1 MEPGDLARACAD
13 RMYADD
19 AASRAL
25 GMVIDEVAP
34 GRATVRMTVTDA
46 MTNGHGT
53 CHGGYVFLLAD
64 SAFAFACNTYDVVT
78 VASAADVVFVAPARV
93 GDELLADA
101 VERVR
106 FGRSGVYD
114 ITVRRVDG
122 EIVAE
127 FRGHSRS
134 LGSPILA
141 PATKR

>member
-1 MEPGDLARACAD
+1 MDPAEVARACAD
-13 RMYADD
+13 RMSADD

-25 GMVIDEVAP
+25 GMVVDDVAP
-34 GRATVRMTVTDA
+34 GRATVRMAVTEA

-78 VASAADVVFVAPARV
+78 VAAAADVVFVTPAHV
-93 GDELLADA
+93 GDELVAEA

-114 ITVRRVDG
+114 VTVRRADG
-122 EIVAE
+122 EVVAE

-134 LGSPILA
+134 LGPRIL
-141 PATKR
+141 

>member
-1 MEPGDLARACAD
+1 VDPAELARACAD

-25 GMVIDEVAP
+25 GMAVDDVAP

-78 VASAADVVFVAPARV
+78 VAAAADVVFVAPARV
-93 GDELLADA
+93 GDELVAEA
-101 VERVR
+101 AERVR

-114 ITVRRVDG
+114 ITVRRAGGDV
-122 EIVAE
+122 VAE

-134 LGSPILA
+134 LGLPILDPLA
-141 PATKR
+141 

>member
-1 MEPGDLARACAD
+1 VDPAELARACAD

-25 GMVIDEVAP
+25 GMAVDDVAP

-78 VASAADVVFVAPARV
+78 VAAAADVVFVAPARV
-93 GDELLADA
+93 GDELVAEA
-101 VERVR
+101 AERVR

-114 ITVRRVDG
+114 ITVRRAGGDV
-122 EIVAE
+122 VAE

-134 LGSPILA
+134 LGTPILDPLA
-141 PATKR
+141 

>member
-1 MEPGDLARACAD
+1 MDPAELARACAE

-25 GMVIDEVAP
+25 GMVVDGVGP
-34 GRATVRMTVTDA
+34 GRATVRMTVTSA

-64 SAFAFACNTYDVVT
+64 SAFAFACNTYDIVT
-78 VASAADVVFVAPARV
+78 VAAAADVVFVAPARV
-93 GDELLADA
+93 GDELIAEA

-114 ITVRRVDG
+114 ITVRRTDG
-122 EIVAE
+122 EVVAE

-134 LGSPILA
+134 LGTPIL
-141 PATKR
+141 PRPT